1 MKKVTSYLPINLDF
15 GLLLLRVV
23 FGGIM
28 LIEHGYPK
36 MIKLMSGG
44 EIQFYNFLGLGNSA
58 SLGLTVFAEVIC
70 AFFILLGLFHRLA
83 TIPLIIT
90 FAVAFFMVHAEDS
103 FGDKEAAFIYLFSY
117 TILFFTGSGKFSLDY
132 LIGKK

>member
-44 EIQFYNFLGLGNSA
+44 EIKFYNFLGLGNSA

-70 AFFILLGLFHRLA
+70 AFFILLGFFHLWFMQKIHLEIRKP
-83 TIPLIIT
+83 PL
-90 FAVAFFMVHAEDS
+90 
-103 FGDKEAAFIYLFSY
+103 FIYVH
-117 TILFFTGSGKFSLDY
+117 TQFFFLLGLANSV
-132 LIGKK
+132 